1 MAITKATKPPE
12 YVLLD
17 AAEFALHAID
27 NVLNE
32 RHPDHINTLKS
43 AHTKLKAGIAGMKSG
58 TV

>member
-1 MAITKATKPPE
+1 MATIRATRPPE

-32 RHPDHINTLKS
+32 RHPDNINTLKS
-43 AHTKLKAGIAGMKSG
+43 AHIKLKAGIAGMKSG
-58 TV
+58 VA